1 MVETTNCVCAFC
13 GKPLHKKPSHLK
25 RAKNHYCSQKCH
37 YEAKKEYMKGE
48 GNHQYGIKGR
58 DNASWK
64 SDTRISNYGYLL
76 ERAEDHPLAD
86 NHGFVFQ
93 HRLVAEQH
101 LLTSDNSF
109 EINGRRYLKKEYHV
123 HHKNFD
129 RTDNRPENLVVM
141 TASEHRSMHCKL
153 NPMDRDS
160 DGRFKKFA
168 TDIVKIKKVTD
179 SAIIPK
185 RSSDGA
191 AGYDLSVDTSEPIT
205 IKPHETVMVQSN
217 IAFEIPKG
225 YFGAIYARSGI
236 STKRGLRPATC
247 VSVIDS
253 DYRGSVGLPIH
264 NDSEE
269 VRVVQ
274 PHERVAQIV
283 FQKALDVDLELVD
296 SLEETDR
303 GDNGF
308 GSTGR

>member
-1 MVETTNCVCAFC
+1 
-13 GKPLHKKPSHLK
+13 
-25 RAKNHYCSQKCH
+25 
-37 YEAKKEYMKGE
+37 
-48 GNHQYGIKGR
+48 
-58 DNASWK
+58 
-64 SDTRISNYGYLL
+64 
-76 ERAEDHPLAD
+76 
-86 NHGFVFQ
+86 
-93 HRLVAEQH
+93 
-101 LLTSDNSF
+101 
-109 EINGRRYLKKEYHV
+109 
-123 HHKNFD
+123 
-129 RTDNRPENLVVM
+129 
-141 TASEHRSMHCKL
+141 
-153 NPMDRDS
+153 MDRDS

-303 GDNGF
+303 GDSGF